1 MKGLRNPVIKYKG
14 KNYYIGC
21 NYRTKWQKSKDAH
34 WLLADI
40 DEKTGVCTLTPKQK
54 KEKDICVIKTDVS
67 DLVYIDNINNIRKRG
82 YISQCKTGEYLM
94 VLTNRKVA
102 EKFYGQSVNVKNSL
116 EDYEM

>member
-34 WLLADI
+34 WTLADI
-40 DEKTGVCTLTPKQK
+40 DEKTGVCTLTTKQK
-54 KEKDICVIKTDVS
+54 KDRDIYVIKSDVS
-67 DLVYIDNINNIRKRG
+67 DLIYIDNINNIMKR
-82 YISQCKTGEYLM
+82 YCIRQCKTGEYLM

>member
-14 KNYYIGC
+14 KDYYIGC

-54 KEKDICVIKTDVS
+54 K
-67 DLVYIDNINNIRKRG
+67 RQR
-82 YISQCKTGEYLM
+82 YLC
-94 VLTNRKVA
+94 
-102 EKFYGQSVNVKNSL
+102 Y
-116 EDYEM
+116 